1 MAPSQMS
8 LECAARARFADLWTF
23 ESGEKARTANT
34 SYHVMSRHYHQ
45 IIQLPNDPNDPNGSG
60 KSLAFSPVSF
70 VPATKSLSLT
80 VLELQQR
87 TAHLNWR
94 G

>member
-1 MAPSQMS
+1 MTPSQMS
-8 LECAARARFADLWTF
+8 LECAAARARFADLWTF
-23 ESGEKARTANT
+23 ESGENRT
-34 SYHVMSRHYHQ
+34 SCHV
-45 IIQLPNDPNDPNGSG
+45 IQLPNGRG

-87 TAHLNWR
+87 TAHVNWR